1 MYTAFMQTLQQFL
14 LDTPKKHLIFDFD
27 ETIFTLDLPWHVY
40 YEEMSKRLHQLDSTL
55 PETKSINDLENMAVK
70 KLGNVAQQVRW
81 QYSQEFEAGQ
91 LKGVKELTDLTNF
104 IKENTATY
112 RFYLWTSN
120 MRSTVEPILT
130 QYNML
135 SLFTRL
141 ATKGDVKFTKPYP
154 DGFLLLNENGED
166 DKKDWLMI
174 GNSYNDRGA
183 AEQSGIDYWMRP
195 Q

>member
-1 MYTAFMQTLQQFL
+1 MQTLQQL
-14 LDTPKKHLIFDFD
+14 VLNTPKKHLIFDFD
-27 ETIFTLDLPWHVY
+27 ETIFTLDLPWHLY
-40 YEEMSKRLHQLDSTL
+40 YEEMDRRLHQLDSSL

-81 QYSQEFEAGQ
+81 KYSQEFEAEQ

-104 IKENTATY
+104 IKENTGKY

-120 MRSTVEPILT
+120 MRTTVEPILT

-135 SLFTRL
+135 SVFTKL
-141 ATKGDVKFTKPYP
+141 ATKGDVKFTKPYA
-154 DGFLLLNENGED
+154 DGFLLLHDNEDE